1 MLNLLEHYIDDS
13 VPRGVFTTNSSLSN
27 KVDPDGSFRPFFGST
42 VVFSLDGRTK
52 FALAGLQR
60 GLYCE
65 VGHMLAQP
73 LNADTFHMTLHD
85 LVNGSAYS
93 DDLVQNM
100 VRVKAQVL
108 PLLQI
113 WQNKPPLQMRA
124 TRTFNLVHTSVVL
137 GLEPSDADSWRQ
149 LDRMY
154 QELEAV
160 VPLGYGLTPH
170 ITLAYYKPGYYSE
183 ADAARLRTA
192 LGPSDLELLLPMQAM
207 TYQSFWDMNHYREE
221 VRECFN

>member
-1 MLNLLEHYIDDS
+1 MLNLLEHYIGNS
-13 VPRGVFTTNSSLSN
+13 VPGGVFTTNSSLSN

-42 VVFSLDGRTK
+42 VVFSLDARTK

-65 VGHMLAQP
+65 VGQMLAQP
-73 LNADTFHMTLHD
+73 LTADTFHMTLHD
-85 LVNGSAYS
+85 LVNGSVHSEALAR
-93 DDLVQNM
+93 DM
-100 VRVKAQVL
+100 ERVKDQVL

-113 WQNKPPLQMRA
+113 WQNEPPLQMRA

-170 ITLAYYKPGYYSE
+170 IPK
-183 ADAARLRTA
+183 A
-192 LGPSDLELLLPMQAM
+192 LIGQGL
-207 TYQSFWDMNHYREE
+207 HGK
-221 VRECFN
+221 

>member
-1 MLNLLEHYIDDS
+1 MLNLLEHYIGNS
-13 VPRGVFTTNSSLSN
+13 VPGGVFTTNSSLSN

-42 VVFSLDGRTK
+42 VVFSLDARTK

-65 VGHMLAQP
+65 VGQMLAQP
-73 LNADTFHMTLHD
+73 LTADTFHMTLHD
-85 LVNGSAYS
+85 LVNGSVHSEALAR
-93 DDLVQNM
+93 DM
-100 VRVKAQVL
+100 ERVKDQVL

-113 WQNKPPLQMRA
+113 WQNEPPLQMRA

-170 ITLAYYKPGYYSE
+170 ITLAYYKPGSYSE
-183 ADAARLRTA
+183 ADAARLRA
-192 LGPSDLELLLPMQAM
+192 ILGPSELELLLPMQAL
-207 TYQSFWDMNHYREE
+207 TYQSFWDMNHYREW
-221 VRECFN
+221 R

>member
-1 MLNLLEHYIDDS
+1 MLNLLEHYIGNS
-13 VPRGVFTTNSSLSN
+13 VPGGVFTTNSSLSN
-27 KVDPDGSFRPFFGST
+27 NVDPDGSFRPFFGST
-42 VVFSLDGRTK
+42 VVFSLDARTK

-65 VGHMLAQP
+65 VGQMLAQP
-73 LNADTFHMTLHD
+73 LTADTFHMTLHD
-85 LVNGSAYS
+85 LVNGSVHSEALAR
-93 DDLVQNM
+93 DM
-100 VRVKAQVL
+100 ERVKDQVL

-113 WQNKPPLQMRA
+113 WQNEPPLQMRA

-170 ITLAYYKPGYYSE
+170 ITLAYYKPGSYSE
-183 ADAARLRTA
+183 ADAARLRAT
-192 LGPSDLELLLPMQAM
+192 LGPSELELLLPMQAL
-207 TYQSFWDMNHYREE
+207 TYQSFWDMNHYREW
-221 VRECFN
+221 R

>member
-1 MLNLLEHYIDDS
+1 MLNLLEHYIGNS
-13 VPRGVFTTNSSLSN
+13 VPGGVFTTNSSLSN

-42 VVFSLDGRTK
+42 VVFSLDARTK

-65 VGHMLAQP
+65 VGQMLAQP
-73 LNADTFHMTLHD
+73 LTADTFHMTLHD
-85 LVNGSAYS
+85 LVNGSVHSEALAR
-93 DDLVQNM
+93 DM
-100 VRVKAQVL
+100 ERVKDQVL

-113 WQNKPPLQMRA
+113 WQNEPPLQMRA

-170 ITLAYYKPGYYSE
+170 ITLAYYKPGSYSE
-183 ADAARLRTA
+183 AGAARLRAT
-192 LGPSDLELLLPMQAM
+192 LGPSELELLLPMQAL
-207 TYQSFWDMNHYREE
+207 TYQSFWDMNHYREW
-221 VRECFN
+221 R

>member
-1 MLNLLEHYIDDS
+1 MLNLLEHYIGNS
-13 VPRGVFTTNSSLSN
+13 VPGGVFTTNSSLSN

-42 VVFSLDGRTK
+42 VVFSLDARTK

-65 VGHMLAQP
+65 VGQMLAQP
-73 LNADTFHMTLHD
+73 LTADTFHMTLHD
-85 LVNGSAYS
+85 LVNGSVHSEA
-93 DDLVQNM
+93 LVRDM
-100 VRVKAQVL
+100 ARVKDQVL

-113 WQNKPPLQMRA
+113 WQNEPPLQMRA

-170 ITLAYYKPGYYSE
+170 ITLAYYKPGSYSE
-183 ADAARLRTA
+183 ADAARLRAT
-192 LGPSDLELLLPMQAM
+192 LGPSELELLLPMQAL
-207 TYQSFWDMNHYREE
+207 TYQSFWDMNHYREW
-221 VRECFN
+221 R

>member
-1 MLNLLEHYIDDS
+1 MLNLLEHYIGNS
-13 VPRGVFTTNSSLSN
+13 VPGGVFTTNSSLSN

-42 VVFSLDGRTK
+42 VVFSLDARTK

-65 VGHMLAQP
+65 VGQMLAQP
-73 LNADTFHMTLHD
+73 LTADTFHMTLHD
-85 LVNGSAYS
+85 LVNGSVHSEALAR
-93 DDLVQNM
+93 DM
-100 VRVKAQVL
+100 ERVKDQVL

-113 WQNKPPLQMRA
+113 WQNEPPLQMRA

-170 ITLAYYKPGYYSE
+170 ITLAYYKPGAYSE
-183 ADAARLRTA
+183 ADAARLRAA
-192 LGPSDLELLLPMQAM
+192 LGPSDLEMILPMQALA
-207 TYQSFWDMNHYREE
+207 YQTFWDMNHYRAEAT
-221 VRECFN
+221 

>member
-1 MLNLLEHYIDDS
+1 MLNLLEHYIGDS
-13 VPRGVFTTNSSLSN
+13 VPGGFFTTNSSLSN

-42 VVFSLDGRTK
+42 VVFSLDACTK
-52 FALAGLQR
+52 LALAGLQR

-65 VGHMLAQP
+65 VGHMLSQP
-73 LNADTFHMTLHD
+73 LTADTFHMTLHD
-85 LVNGSAYS
+85 LVNGSVHSEALAR
-93 DDLVQNM
+93 DM
-100 VRVKAQVL
+100 ERVKDQVL

-113 WQNKPPLQMRA
+113 WQNEPPLQMRA

-170 ITLAYYKPGYYSE
+170 ITLAYYKPGSYSE
-183 ADAARLRTA
+183 ADAARLRAA
-192 LGPSDLELLLPMQAM
+192 LGPSELELLLPMQAL
-207 TYQSFWDMNHYREE
+207 TYQSFWDMNHYREW
-221 VRECFN
+221 R